1 MEMNEKQL
9 KMVNEALTTH
19 IDRLEKLRFNT
30 EEQSV
35 KVKLFSRIE
44 EFRALQ
50 SDIELLLL
58 RY

>member
-19 IDRLEKLRFNT
+19 IDRLERIRFNAG
-30 EEQSV
+30 EQAI

>member
-9 KMVNEALTTH
+9 KMVNDALATH
-19 IDRLEKLRFNT
+19 IDRLEKMRFNA

-35 KVKLFSRIE
+35 KCRLFTAIE
-44 EFRALQ
+44 EFRALK

>member
-1 MEMNEKQL
+1 MNEKQL

-19 IDRLEKLRFNT
+19 IDRLEKLRFNA